1 MSNLKIA
8 YIIEFYATFILEE
21 IEELR
26 RQGAEVLL
34 LSAFRPVPENDP
46 KKEAYRKE
54 SLYFAPHY
62 KGAISANLR
71 ALLRRPIAYVRAA
84 WRLLREG
91 ESLRFLLLG
100 GNFSELLRRAGVNH
114 IHATFG
120 TRTTTLAYVLMEL
133 ANVEYSFTTHAYDI
147 FYRNESLLWKTK
159 KASFM
164 RTISKYNKEYL
175 KTEYAGIASDKIIVN
190 YLGVDTRKFQ
200 PESNGKSANRKINI
214 VAVGD
219 LIEKKG
225 HGYLVQAC
233 AKLKQEGIEFQC
245 DIIGEGV
252 LREPLQ
258 EEIDRLNLSDNVRLL
273 GALKHQEVIK
283 HLAQAQ
289 LFTLSCVDVRGKGGD
304 LDGIPVA
311 LMEAMAMG
319 LPTIS
324 TNISGITELIEDGV
338 SGLIVPERDENALA
352 EALRQLISNQSLRQQ
367 FEHSARRRIEEEF
380 DLSKNTSRLAKMF
393 ETA

>member
-1 MSNLKIA
+1 
-8 YIIEFYATFILEE
+8 
-21 IEELR
+21 
-26 RQGAEVLL
+26 
-34 LSAFRPVPENDP
+34 
-46 KKEAYRKE
+46 
-54 SLYFAPHY
+54 
-62 KGAISANLR
+62 
-71 ALLRRPIAYVRAA
+71 
-84 WRLLREG
+84 
-91 ESLRFLLLG
+91 
-100 GNFSELLRRAGVNH
+100 
-114 IHATFG
+114 
-120 TRTTTLAYVLMEL
+120 
-133 ANVEYSFTTHAYDI
+133 
-147 FYRNESLLWKTK
+147 
-159 KASFM
+159 
-164 RTISKYNKEYL
+164 
-175 KTEYAGIASDKIIVN
+175 
-190 YLGVDTRKFQ
+190 
-200 PESNGKSANRKINI
+200 
-214 VAVGD
+214 
-219 LIEKKG
+219 
-225 HGYLVQAC
+225 VQAC

-289 LFTLSCVDVRGKGGD
+289 LFTLSCIDVRSTGGD

-367 FEHSARRRIEEEF
+367 FEHNARRRIEEQF